1 MTAADSR
8 STSARS
14 VATRT
19 AYVFALGLLSVAL
32 SDNVSDMLSAKP
44 RAQKRRV
51 KVGATLDPELVAA
64 VDAHV
69 ARHPGLD
76 RSAVIDEALRLWHER
91 EQGAA
96 MQRQLREDAK
106 RYDDPER
113 VAWRR
118 IRDAA
123 AARTF
128 SRRR

>member
-1 MTAADSR
+1 MSGTVSSR
-8 STSARS
+8 TSAQR
-14 VATRT
+14 
-19 AYVFALGLLSVAL
+19 
-32 SDNVSDMLSAKP
+32 
-44 RAQKRRV
+44 RRV

-69 ARHPGLD
+69 AGHPGLD
-76 RSAVIDEALRLWHER
+76 RSAVIDEALRLWQER

-96 MQRQLREDAK
+96 MQRQIREDAK
-106 RYDDPER
+106 YYDDPER
-113 VAWRR
+113 VEWRR